1 MKKKNLT
8 PAEIDALNEKGAK
21 ALAAKRADRD
31 RARLAAKRAKGT
43 TKAEDAAYMLGRL
56 ADARRAWKPGDACRS
71 FHRGVLPTTTVL
83 RVEGSIV
90 YLADG
95 SDGHVSNMLGVR

>member
-1 MKKKNLT
+1 MKKNLT

-56 ADARRAWKPGDACRS
+56 ADARRAWAAGDACLS
-71 FHRGVLPTTTVL
+71 FRGGAATTVA
-83 RVEGSIV
+83 RVEGSIA

-95 SDGHVSNMLGVR
+95 SSGHVSRMLGVR